1 MEIHFVIMLV
11 MLIALA
17 ALNAVLLFFFLK
29 FKNQFENFKK
39 LTESSLVDQA
49 EAFVKLTQ
57 LLDKEFN
64 SNFETHQKMQQVN
77 EETATKFLE
86 NDQKIYEATY
96 HIQSFLNK
104 MAEGLG
110 FRTKSNL
117 EEI

>member
-1 MEIHFVIMLV
+1 MELYFVILLIFLILV
-11 MLIALA
+11 SAANIALFF
-17 ALNAVLLFFFLK
+17 LFFKLK
-29 FKNQFENFKK
+29 KELQDFKK
-39 LTESSLVDQA
+39 LTESSLADQA

-64 SNFETHQKMQQVN
+64 SNFEAHQKMQQAN
-77 EETATKFLE
+77 EDIATKLLE
-86 NDQKIYEATY
+86 SDQKIYEAAY

-104 MAEGLG
+104 FAEGLG